1 MATRK
6 LIVSLLLMLS
16 LTLTSCVTAEEAV
29 VSDTHFE
36 YSFYNYL
43 TSAPIVYID
52 NVPYYREWRNNGW
65 HTYIV
70 SFDHRTNI
78 RRYSY
83 PRIYTRPL
91 PPLRPRH
98 HYYNRNHYQH
108 RHGNFN
114 HRQNIRPNGHNH
126 GNKRGGR

>member
-1 MATRK
+1 MVMRK

-16 LTLTSCVTAEEAV
+16 LTLTSCVTAGEAV
-29 VSDTHFE
+29 VVDTYFE

-43 TSAPIVYID
+43 TGAPIVYIH
-52 NVPYYREWRNNGW
+52 NVPYYRVWRNNGW

-70 SFDHRTNI
+70 PFDHRTNI
-78 RRYSY
+78 RRYSS

-91 PPLRPRH
+91 PPPRPRH
-98 HYYNRNHYQH
+98 HYYNGNRYQH

-114 HRQNIRPNGHNH
+114 HRPNIRPNGHNH